1 MPHAA
6 SKKMVSKVDCVLKCH
21 MFSQFFHQVY

>member
-6 SKKMVSKVDCVLKCH
+6 SKKMVSKVTVLKCH